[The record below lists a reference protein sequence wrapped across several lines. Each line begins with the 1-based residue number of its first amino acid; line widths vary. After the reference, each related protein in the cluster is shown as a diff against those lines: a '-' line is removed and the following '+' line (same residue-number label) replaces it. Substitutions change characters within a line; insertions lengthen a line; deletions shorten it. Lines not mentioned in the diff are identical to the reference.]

1 MFHAK
6 QNVLKYCVLKYLWLK
21 ESDIDSE
28 LNKYHASS
36 IRNYD
41 LLFAFDTN
49 MSVKSY
55 NLNELV
61 SKFNGIKIWLHN
73 TMILW
78 DEKTNKFNHCDE

>member
-6 QNVLKYCVLKYLWLK
+6 QNVLKYLWLK

-49 MSVKSY
+49 MSVKSN

-61 SKFNGIKIWLHN
+61 PKSNGIKIWLHN
-73 TMILW
+73 NDIMRW
-78 DEKTNKFNHCDE
+78 KKFSSIIAMNSLYAI